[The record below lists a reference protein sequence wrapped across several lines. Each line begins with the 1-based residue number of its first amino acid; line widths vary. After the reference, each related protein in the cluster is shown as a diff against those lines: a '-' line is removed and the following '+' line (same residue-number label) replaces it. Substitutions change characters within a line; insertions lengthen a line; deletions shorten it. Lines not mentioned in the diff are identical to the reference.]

1 MINYIEYIVGVVI
14 TTVVGA
20 ISYLVRTVLTNKA
33 EIDLLKAD
41 IASRDKRRD
50 EDRQLLLDLK
60 ADIKSEMKE
69 TRDDIENIR
78 SEITEI
84 WKNK

>member
-1 MINYIEYIVGVVI
+1 MINYIEYIVGVII

-60 ADIKSEMKE
+60 ADLKSEMRE
-69 TRDDIENIR
+69 TRDDIEGIR
-78 SEITEI
+78 AELTEI